1 MNRAKRYVLNA
12 FILSACMLLMRT
24 VAVAFNA
31 FCVQKVG
38 SEGMGLFSL
47 VMSVYTFAVTL
58 ATSGVNLAATR
69 LVALYYGR
77 NEGASVRSAMRKCLL
92 YSAAFGTLASLALFL
107 FADAVALHMLSEPRA
122 GMSVRALSLS
132 LLPLSLCSAF
142 SGYFA
147 AVRRV
152 YKNAISQVL
161 EQTVKILACTFLLS
175 LLMPAGMEYA
185 CLALVLGGTVS
196 EIFSFFTQLF
206 SYLSDKRT
214 LRGKGKAVGMRRV
227 TEIAMPVAFSAYVRS
242 GLVTLEH
249 VLIPI
254 GLTAYGD
261 ANALATY
268 GIVSAVALPIVLY
281 PSAFVGAF
289 AGQIIPEITELYA
302 LNNQKEVA
310 YVTTRAFYVTE
321 LFSILAAGL
330 LSVFAT
336 DFCTVIYGDG
346 TAAEFV
352 RALAPL
358 MPVMFLDTVTDSILK
373 GLGKQVYTMCVNIAD
388 AAVSVLLVWLLVPR
402 MGVYGYIVV
411 LYVSECINTVCSI
424 GKLLTLTRLRV
435 RVGKLLVA
443 PLLAAVGAGNLS
455 AYLLSCLAPP
465 QGAWTLLGECLLFAG
480 LYFTLAR
487 LLGAVGK
494 EETAWVKK
502 LLQKEKNPVK
512 A

>member
-69 LVALYYGR
+69 LVALYFGR
-77 NEGASVRSAMRKCLL
+77 NEGKSVRSAMRKCLL
-92 YSAAFGTLASLALFL
+92 YSAAFGCFASLMLFG
-107 FADAVALHMLSEPRA
+107 FAESISIHFLQEPRA
-122 GMSVRALSLS
+122 AMSVRALSLS

-152 YKNAISQVL
+152 YKNAVSQVL

-175 LLMPAGMEYA
+175 LLLPRGVEYA
-185 CLALVLGGTVS
+185 CLALVLGGAVS
-196 EIFSFFTQLF
+196 EVFSFFIQWL
-206 SYLSDKRT
+206 SYIADRRT
-214 LRGKGKAVGMRRV
+214 LVGSGKAVGLRQV

-254 GLTAYGD
+254 GLAAYGE

-268 GIVSAVALPIVLY
+268 GVISAIALPIVLY

-289 AGQIIPEITELYA
+289 AGQIIPEITEFYA
-302 LNNQKEVA
+302 AENHKEVA
-310 YVTTRAFYVTE
+310 YVTARAFYVTE
-321 LFSILAAGL
+321 FFSILAAGML
-330 LSVFAT
+330 AVFAT
-336 DFCTVIYGDG
+336 DFCTVIYGER
-346 TAAEFV
+346 TAAEFL

-388 AAVSVLLVWLLVPR
+388 AAISVILVWLLVPR
-402 MGVYGYIVV
+402 MGVYGYVVV
-411 LYVSECINTVCSI
+411 LYISECINTVFSI
-424 GKLLTLTRLRV
+424 GKLLTLTHFRV
-435 RVGKLLVA
+435 RLWKLLFS
-443 PLLAAVGAGNLS
+443 PLLSAIGAANCAVL
-455 AYLLSCLAPP
+455 LLSHLSLTHSAM
-465 QGAWTLLGECLLFAG
+465 TLVSECILYIA
-480 LYFTLAR
+480 LYFAFSR
-487 LLGAVGK
+487 LLGTVGK
-494 EETAWVKK
+494 EEIGWVKK
-502 LLQKEKNPVK
+502 LLQREKSPVRT
-512 A
+512 